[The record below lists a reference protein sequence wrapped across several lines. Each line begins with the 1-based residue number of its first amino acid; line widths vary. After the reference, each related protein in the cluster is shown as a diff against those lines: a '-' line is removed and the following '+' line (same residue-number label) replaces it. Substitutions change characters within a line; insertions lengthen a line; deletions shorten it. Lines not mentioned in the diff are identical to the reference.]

1 MHLAIIHGMK
11 VASDKLA
18 ISPELRQAAGEKRQ
32 KQLSGLLALQH
43 NTTGELSDFNAG
55 TPSTAARL
63 QRQVSNFQNPGS
75 FSLKTDAPVASAPE
89 RSKEFVRQRALH
101 NAHMPGGAAADKVP
115 AGLTPNPDLY
125 SPTAPRRGLLR
136 RWGPAALAVGGAVG
150 VGAYLSRRGKE

>member
-1 MHLAIIHGMK
+1 MHLALTYGMK

-63 QRQVSNFQNPGS
+63 QRQVGNFQNPGN

-101 NAHMPGGAAADKVP
+101 TAHMPGGAAADKVP
-115 AGLTPNPDLY
+115 AGFTPDPDLY
-125 SPTAPRRGLLR
+125 APTAPRRGLLR
-136 RWGPAALAVGGAVG
+136 RFGPALALGGAAAA
-150 VGAYLSRRGKE
+150 GAYYLGRKKEG